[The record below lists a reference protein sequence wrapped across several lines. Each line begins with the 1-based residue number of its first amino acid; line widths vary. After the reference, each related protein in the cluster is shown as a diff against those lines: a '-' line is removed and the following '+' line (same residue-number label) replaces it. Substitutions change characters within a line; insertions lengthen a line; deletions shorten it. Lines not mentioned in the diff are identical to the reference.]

1 MKSTTSLVAR
11 QCRLQ
16 EWAMQI
22 RECQNRPSDMNVREW
37 CALNG
42 ITKDSY
48 YYRLKKVREAC
59 LETIDFQGENQE
71 IVEISEKLL
80 YTSHPGCHPSADVG
94 LDICFSGCSV
104 HVSRQ
109 TPINLL
115 SDVVK
120 VIINA
125 Q

>member
-22 RECQNRPSDMNVREW
+22 RECQSRPSDMKVREW
-37 CALNG
+37 CELNG

-48 YYRLKKVREAC
+48 YYRLKKGREAC
-59 LETIDFQGENQE
+59 LETVDNHDNNQE
-71 IVEISEKLL
+71 IVDISEKLL
-80 YTSHPGCHPSADVG
+80 NPSLQDEHLSGDAG

-104 HVSRQ
+104 HVSPQ
-109 TPINLL
+109 TSISLL
-115 SDVVK
+115 SDVVR
-120 VIINA
+120 VISHA